1 MNDIGWKIIGLGQL
15 ALLLEASSPK
25 PGNVNRTACFS
36 DMDYRNFLTSAS
48 LLSRGLHECTA
59 RGIALA
65 KGKLEPTEIGLGELI
80 HMCVMDS
87 LTGLN
92 HTNTILGSIL
102 LYVPLTVAITASLS
116 DEPKFSVE
124 RIRKYIKII
133 TEHTTVQDATEL
145 YEAFRL
151 TQPGGRMIK
160 EDPQWSN
167 LHRRYDFDNPSAIEN
182 LIEDDVSLTDVFR
195 MSSDVDEISSEWS
208 NGFQRTL
215 LEVLPYLNKVATKLE
230 DLEEGIVRTFV
241 WLLALR
247 PDGLIVKKAG
257 RDRAEEIQHL
267 AKITMDNWSEEQG
280 PEELINSLDSVLREE
295 GNLLNPGTTADIVS
309 IAAFCRLVS
318 SRKPAEPFM
327 V

>member
-48 LLSRGLHECTA
+48 LLSRGFHESAT

-65 KGKLEPTEIGLGELI
+65 KGELEPSEIGLGELI
-80 HMCVMDS
+80 HFCVNDS

-102 LYVPLTVAITASLS
+102 LYVPLIVAITASLS
-116 DEPKFSVE
+116 DEPSFSVE
-124 RIRKYIKII
+124 RIQKYIKLI
-133 TEHTTVQDATEL
+133 TEETTVKDATEL
-145 YEAFRL
+145 YEAFHL

-167 LHRRYDFDNPSAIEN
+167 LHRRYDFDNPNAIEN
-182 LIEDDVSLTDVFR
+182 LVEDDVSLTDVFR

-230 DLEEGIVRTFV
+230 NLEEGIVRTFV
-241 WLLALR
+241 WLLAQR

-257 RDRAEEIQHL
+257 RERAIEIQHL
-267 AKITMDNWSEEQG
+267 ARTTMDNWSEEQG
-280 PEELINSLDSVLREE
+280 PEKLINSLDKVLREE

-318 SRKPAEPFM
+318 LTFPE

>member
-48 LLSRGLHECTA
+48 LLSRGLHESAT

-65 KGKLEPTEIGLGELI
+65 KGNLEPSEIGLGELI
-80 HMCVMDS
+80 RFCVMDS

-102 LYVPLTVAITASLS
+102 LYVPLTVSMTASLS
-116 DEPKFSVE
+116 DDPRFSVE
-124 RIRKYIKII
+124 RIRKYVKII
-133 TEHTTVQDATEL
+133 TEQTTVKDATDL
-145 YEAFRL
+145 YEAFHL
-151 TQPGGRMIK
+151 TRPGGRMIK
-160 EDPQWSN
+160 EDPHWSS
-167 LHRRYDFDNPSAIEN
+167 LHRRYDFDNPNAIEN
-182 LIEDDVSLTDVFR
+182 LVEDNVSLTDVFR
-195 MSSDVDEISSEWS
+195 MSADVDEISSEWS

-215 LEVLPYLNKVATKLE
+215 LKVLPYLKKVTTKLE

-241 WLLALR
+241 WLLAQR

-257 RDRAEEIQHL
+257 RDRAVEIQQL
-267 AKITMDNWSEEQG
+267 ARTTMDNWSEEQG
-280 PEELINSLDSVLREE
+280 PESLINSLDRVLREE

-309 IAAFCRLVS
+309 IAAFCRLVNLTF
-318 SRKPAEPFM
+318 PD

>member
-48 LLSRGLHECTA
+48 LLSRGLHECTE

-65 KGKLEPTEIGLGELI
+65 KEELKPAEIGLGELI
-80 HMCVMDS
+80 RMCVRDS

-116 DEPKFSVE
+116 DEPNFSVT
-124 RIRKYIKII
+124 RIQDYIRII
-133 TEHTTVQDATEL
+133 TEHTTVKDATHL
-145 YEAFRL
+145 YEAFHL

-160 EDPQWSN
+160 EDPKWSN
-167 LHRRYDFDNPSAIEN
+167 LHNRYDFDNPSAIKN
-182 LIEDDVSLTDVFR
+182 LITDNVSLTDVFR

-208 NGFQRTL
+208 NGFERTL
-215 LEVLPYLNKVATKLE
+215 LEVLPYLSKVATKLE

-241 WLLALR
+241 WLLAQR

-257 RDRAEEIQHL
+257 RDRADEIQHL
-267 AKITMDNWSEEQG
+267 AKTTMEGWSEEQG
-280 PEELINSLDSVLREE
+280 PEKLINNLDMVLRKE

-318 SRKPAEPFM
+318 LTFP
-327 V
+327 

>member
-48 LLSRGLHECTA
+48 LLSRGLHKSAT

-65 KGKLEPTEIGLGELI
+65 KGNLEPSEIGLGELI
-80 HMCVMDS
+80 RFCVMDS

-102 LYVPLTVAITASLS
+102 LYVPLTVSMTASLS
-116 DEPKFSVE
+116 DDPRFSVE
-124 RIRKYIKII
+124 RIRKYVKII
-133 TEHTTVQDATEL
+133 TEQTTVKDATDL
-145 YEAFRL
+145 YEAFQL
-151 TQPGGRMIK
+151 TRPGGRMIK
-160 EDPQWSN
+160 EDPHWSS
-167 LHRRYDFDNPSAIEN
+167 LHRRYDFDNPNAIEN
-182 LIEDDVSLTDVFR
+182 LVEDNVSLTDVFR
-195 MSSDVDEISSEWS
+195 MSADVDEISSEWS

-215 LEVLPYLNKVATKLE
+215 LKVLPYLKKVTTKLE

-241 WLLALR
+241 WLLAQR

-257 RDRAEEIQHL
+257 RNRAMEIQQL
-267 AKITMDNWSEEQG
+267 ARTTMDNWSEDQG
-280 PEELINSLDSVLREE
+280 PESLINSLDRVLREE
-295 GNLLNPGTTADIVS
+295 SNLLNPGTTADIVS
-309 IAAFCRLVS
+309 IAAFCRLVNLTF
-318 SRKPAEPFM
+318 PD